1 MISIVNYELGNVL
14 SVQNAIKKI
23 GHDCIITRDEVELAR
38 SDAIILPGVGSFEKG
53 INNLKK
59 FNLINILNNQVLNN
73 KKKILGICLGF
84 QLMCDSSEEFG
95 KYSGLSWLNLK
106 VSKIKSQNHK
116 LPHIGWNKLQIA
128 KNNKFFKD
136 ISEKQLFY
144 FNHSYC
150 VEINTDKHCET
161 LAECKYGGKF
171 ITALKKK
178 NIFGIQPH
186 PEKSQYQGLKVLKN
200 FIEF

>member
-84 QLMCDSSEEFG
+84 QLMCDFSEEFG

-106 VSKIKSQNHK
+106 VSKIKSLNHK
-116 LPHIGWNKLQIA
+116 LPHVGWNKLQIV
-128 KNNKFFKD
+128 KNNF
-136 ISEKQLFY
+136 
-144 FNHSYC
+144 
-150 VEINTDKHCET
+150 
-161 LAECKYGGKF
+161 
-171 ITALKKK
+171 
-178 NIFGIQPH
+178 
-186 PEKSQYQGLKVLKN
+186 
-200 FIEF
+200 